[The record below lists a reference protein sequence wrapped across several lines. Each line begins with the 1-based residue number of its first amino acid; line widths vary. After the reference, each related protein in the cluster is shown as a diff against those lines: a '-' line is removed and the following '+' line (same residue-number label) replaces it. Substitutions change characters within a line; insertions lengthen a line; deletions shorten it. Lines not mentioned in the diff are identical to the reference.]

1 MSLADRVLGDNQ
13 KQLLRELCPLA
24 TELSFYLG
32 GGTAIALHLGHR
44 CSDDFDWFTSEEII
58 DPMFLASRIRTTV
71 ADFTVT
77 RTDKGTLHGSSIG
90 VRCSFLEYRYPL
102 LRPVIA
108 LPEFGCALASLEDL
122 SCMKLSAIAQRG
134 SRRDFVDLFAICSG
148 HIGLRDALAHYQQ
161 KYSAL
166 DVAHVLYGLTYFDDA
181 EKEPMPQMLSDIQWP
196 AMRQAIQGWVM
207 DLGTLSG
214 ADSF

>member
-1 MSLADRVLGDNQ
+1 MNLTDRVLGG
-13 KQLLRELCPLA
+13 KQRELLRELAPLA
-24 TELSFYLG
+24 TEMSFYLG

-44 CSDDFDWFTSEEII
+44 RSDDFDWFISEEII
-58 DPMFLASRIRTTV
+58 DPMLLASRIRTMV

-77 RTDKGTLHGSSIG
+77 RTDKGTLHGSSRG
-90 VRCSFLEYRYPL
+90 VRCSFLGYRYPL
-102 LRPVIA
+102 LRPVLA

-148 HIGLRDALAHYQQ
+148 HIGLRDAVAHYKQ
-161 KYSAL
+161 KYSAS

-181 EKEPMPQMLSDIQWP
+181 EKEPMPQMLSSIEWP
-196 AMRQAIQGWVM
+196 AMRQAIQGWVTG
-207 DLGTLSG
+207 LGTL
-214 ADSF
+214 